1 MPKTNENLP
10 MFPSEESEDLL
21 FAEYESDGRKIYFR

>member
-1 MPKTNENLP
+1 MPETNENFP

-21 FAEYESDGRKIYFR
+21 FAEDESDGRKIYCR